1 VRRGEGYFD
10 GEPGRTAEASSEDA
24 ALRVAALLGI
34 EPSSR
39 YVLLCG
45 PAAAHAP
52 ALRAMFENVEVIT
65 VHDAAMSPGDT
76 SADVAAAT
84 SPDINNIGMATKV
97 PFANMRVSGVA
108 LTGSYAD
115 ALLEEGARV
124 VAPVGRLLLEPVP
137 ANADA
142 RLEAAGM
149 RVIAR
154 DDSALVA
161 ARA

>member
-1 VRRGEGYFD
+1 
-10 GEPGRTAEASSEDA
+10 
-24 ALRVAALLGI
+24 
-34 EPSSR
+34 
-39 YVLLCG
+39 
-45 PAAAHAP
+45 
-52 ALRAMFENVEVIT
+52 MFEHVEVIT
-65 VHDAAMSPGDT
+65 VHDAATSSDDA

-108 LTGSYAD
+108 LTGGCAD

-137 ANADA
+137 ADA
-142 RLEAAGM
+142 VVRLEAAGM
-149 RVIAR
+149 RVSAR
-154 DDSALVA
+154 DDAALVA